1 MNPSQ
6 ILKQVPKKKKQAKE
20 MPVETKPEP
29 RAEAKAVP
37 KIKIP
42 EREMGWSVIEGKR
55 GSARKA
61 KAE

>member
-1 MNPSQ
+1 MKPAQ
-6 ILKQVPKKKKQAKE
+6 QLRQVPKKKKQAKE

-29 RAEAKAVP
+29 RVESKPVP

-42 EREMGWSVIEGKR
+42 EPEMGWSVVESKR